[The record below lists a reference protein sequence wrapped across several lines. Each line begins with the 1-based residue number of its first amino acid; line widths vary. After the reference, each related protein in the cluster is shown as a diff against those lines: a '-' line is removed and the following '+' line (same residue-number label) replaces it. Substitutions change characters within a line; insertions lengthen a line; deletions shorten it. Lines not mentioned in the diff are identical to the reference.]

1 MICKIF
7 HREERSTTPLAPG
20 DAAYMND
27 VRESLLTQGTPGSR
41 LMLYLIAV
49 VLIGGLVWAH
59 FARVEEITRGDA
71 KIISRSRE
79 QVIQSLEGGI
89 LSEMQV
95 SAGDIVEKGQILLRI
110 DPTRAQSSYREAL
123 SKVIGLK
130 ATITRL
136 RSEAYRQPLE
146 FDDIVKQDTAVISQE
161 TRAYVARKRALDE
174 SVSALERSYAL
185 SKKEVNMAEPLAAKG
200 LMSEVELLRIRR
212 QANEIKSQIVERINR
227 FQADANSE
235 LTKAELEL
243 SQISENLVGRADI
256 VDRTTITAPVRG
268 TVKNVRVN
276 TIGGVIQ
283 PGEHIMEI
291 VPLEE
296 QLLVEGKI
304 KPSDVAFLHPGL
316 PATVKI
322 TAYDYAIYGGLKG
335 RVEHVSPDTLKDDEK
350 PGTNRKEGDTYYRVL
365 VLTESSELSAGGKK
379 LPIIPGM
386 IASVEIRTGEKTI
399 LDYLLKPV
407 LKAREAFR
415 ER

>member
-1 MICKIF
+1 MISKIF
-7 HREERSTTPLAPG
+7 RRGASAKPPLAPG
-20 DAAYMND
+20 DAAFMND
-27 VRESLLTQGTPGSR
+27 VQESLLTQTTPGSK
-41 LMLYLIAV
+41 LMLYLIAA
-49 VLIGGLVWAH
+49 VLVGGLIWAH
-59 FARVEEITRGDA
+59 FARVEEITRGEA
-71 KIISRSRE
+71 KVISLSRE

-89 LSEMQV
+89 LAEMEV
-95 SAGDIVEKGQILLRI
+95 REGSVVEKGQVLLRI

-136 RSEAYRQPLE
+136 RSEAYQQPLE
-146 FDDIVKQDTAVISQE
+146 FDDIVKQDPEVIAQE

-174 SVSALERSYAL
+174 SVKALQRSYAL
-185 SKKEVNMAEPLAAKG
+185 SNREIQLAQPLAAKG
-200 LMSEVELLRIRR
+200 LMSEVELLRIQR

-235 LTKAELEL
+235 LTKLELEL
-243 SQISENLVGRADI
+243 SQISENLVGRADV

-283 PGEHIMEI
+283 PGEHILEI

-304 KPSDVAFLHPGL
+304 RPSDVAFLHPGL

-335 RVEHVSPDTLKDDEK
+335 RVEHISPDTLKDDQK
-350 PGTNRKEGDTYYRVL
+350 AASGRADDTYYRVL
-365 VLTESSELSAGGKK
+365 VLTESSELSAGSKK